1 MRTRQ
6 ANQSP
11 LWGPESRLS
20 GDKNWPV
27 VLSTSVPV
35 SAKNSSAPTGLPH
48 SFTRPRQGRVSCGPG
63 TRGSVQAQSRP
74 CSLPSL
80 LFPQEQVLSPPTRL
94 TPHSASKAVQVCLAL
109 TEGLDGDLSLSLPR
123 PEVQALFPAPSP
135 VLWALLGGLCPG
147 LC

>member
-48 SFTRPRQGRVSCGPG
+48 SFTRPGRV
-63 TRGSVQAQSRP
+63 GSPVDLGHGGQCRP
-74 CSLPSL
+74 
-80 LFPQEQVLSPPTRL
+80 R
-94 TPHSASKAVQVCLAL
+94 A
-109 TEGLDGDLSLSLPR
+109 G
-123 PEVQALFPAPSP
+123 PAPCLHCCSHRSRF
-135 VLWALLGGLCPG
+135 
-147 LC
+147 